1 MLYALIS
8 TISNPVRIVVYCGT
22 VGLAAAVLMMGT
34 AIFVARSP
42 ATAKPEFAAQTG
54 FACAKCHVDAKGG
67 GPRNAYG
74 EAFAKNGF
82 KVPGK
87 K

>member
-8 TISNPVRIVVYCGT
+8 TISNPVRIAIYCGT
-22 VGLAAAVLMMGT
+22 VGLAAAVLMMGA

-54 FACAKCHVDAKGG
+54 FPCAKCHVDAKGG

-74 EAFAKNGF
+74 NAFEKNGF

>member
-8 TISNPVRIVVYCGT
+8 TICTPVRIAIYCGT

-54 FACAKCHVDAKGG
+54 LPCAKCHVDPKGG
-67 GPRNAYG
+67 GPRNGYG
-74 EAFAKNGF
+74 NAFEKNGF
-82 KVPGK
+82 KLPSK